1 MSQPVRLADL
11 LPAALDALGMP
22 HLTRVAVPTVAHAPV
37 RPLRDD
43 ARPGLSQVLVRVDAT
58 LRRAA

>member
-11 LPAALDALGMP
+11 LPAVLDGFRTPRLV
-22 HLTRVAVPTVAHAPV
+22 RVSVPPAP
-37 RPLRDD
+37 RTDRDD
-43 ARPGLSQVLVRVDAT
+43 VRPGLSQVLARVDAT